1 MDELYLVKKGNA
13 SFYAPASQIEMW
25 EQAGFEIYQLTLTPM
40 NEAAV
45 NAVEEGTD
53 SESGQNQV
61 EAVVGEEQENTL

>member
-1 MDELYLVKKGNA
+1 
-13 SFYAPASQIEMW
+13 MW

-45 NAVEEGTD
+45 NAVEEGVD

>member
-13 SFYAPASQIEMW
+13 SFYAPESQIETW
-25 EQAGFEIYQLTLTPM
+25 EQAGFEIYRLTFEPV

-45 NAVEEGTD
+45 NAVEEGVD